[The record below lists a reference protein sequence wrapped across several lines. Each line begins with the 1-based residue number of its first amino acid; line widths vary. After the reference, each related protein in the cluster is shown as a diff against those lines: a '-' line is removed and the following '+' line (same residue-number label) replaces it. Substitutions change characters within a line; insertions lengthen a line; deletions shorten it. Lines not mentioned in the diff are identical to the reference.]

1 MARRVVIVQGHPD
14 PDGGH
19 YGHALAQA
27 YREGAAGAGH
37 EVEIIPVAQLD
48 FPLLRSKADFDGGTP
63 PAAILRCQQ
72 AILHADHLVIIHP
85 LWLGSMP
92 ALLKG
97 FLEQVFRPGF
107 AFGKPAAPGGPGEKL
122 LKGKSA
128 RVIVTMGMPGFAYR
142 WFYGAHAVKSLER
155 NILAFTGFGPIRRT
169 LIGMVEARD
178 GTSRKKRLAEV
189 RRLGARAG

>member
-1 MARRVVIVQGHPD
+1 MARRIVIVQGHPD
-14 PDGGH
+14 PDGGR

-27 YREGAAGAGH
+27 YRDGATGAGH
-37 EVEIIPVAQLD
+37 EVEIIPVAELD
-48 FPLLRSKADFDGGTP
+48 FPLLRSKADFDEGTP

-72 AILHADHLVIIHP
+72 SILHADHLVIIHP

-107 AFGKPAAPGGPGEKL
+107 AFGKPETPGRAGEKL

-128 RVIVTMGMPGFAYR
+128 RVIVTQSPSSTAR
-142 WFYGAHAVKSLER
+142 SPSRSRLPDSTSAAALLAITAHSSSFCGKISSTPSAVT
-155 NILAFTGFGPIRRT
+155 I
-169 LIGMVEARD
+169 
-178 GTSRKKRLAEV
+178 
-189 RRLGARAG
+189 